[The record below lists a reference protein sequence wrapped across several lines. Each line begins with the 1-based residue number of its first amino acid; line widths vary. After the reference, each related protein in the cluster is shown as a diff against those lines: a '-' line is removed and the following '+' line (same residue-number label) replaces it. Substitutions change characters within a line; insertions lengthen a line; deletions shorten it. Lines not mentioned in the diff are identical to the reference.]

1 MDESR
6 RDVEREEAHRPHHQQ
21 NDEEYEKHRSSFR
34 LFYKHSKG
42 HKRPSLA
49 KRAAVCLNIQMGP
62 LKVSR
67 CTMLLLM
74 PWMIVLAQAPTG
86 EIAGRVYDPSGG
98 AVPNA
103 TISVRSAATSF
114 DRALRSNESGQYSVA
129 SLMAG
134 SYEMRVE
141 APGFRTTVINAVV
154 ATGAVTTVDL
164 HLQVGEQRET
174 ITVDT
179 MAPQIEVERHSVDQV
194 ISRKEIQE

>member
-1 MDESR
+1 M
-6 RDVEREEAHRPHHQQ
+6 
-21 NDEEYEKHRSSFR
+21 
-34 LFYKHSKG
+34 
-42 HKRPSLA
+42 
-49 KRAAVCLNIQMGP
+49 QMGP
-62 LKVSR
+62 LMVSR
-67 CTMLLLM
+67 STMWLLM
-74 PWMIVLAQAPTG
+74 PWAFALAQAPTG

-134 SYEMRVE
+134 TYEMRVE
-141 APGFRTTVINAVV
+141 AAGFRTTVINAVV

-164 HLQVGEQRET
+164 HLQVGEQKET

-179 MAPQIEVERHSVDQV
+179 MSPQIELERH
-194 ISRKEIQE
+194 